1 MVSEVATVWTDA
13 ARAIDEALHVGV
25 LCGASLNRA
34 LPPEFK
40 RAATGW
46 PNLDPGAT
54 LHRRSPQP
62 PRNRSDRFDTHLV
75 GMTGLG
81 GKPGAQ
87 GLRYLVVRSEQA
99 EWTVARAGEW

>member
-1 MVSEVATVWTDA
+1 MVSEVATARADA
-13 ARAIDEALHVGV
+13 ARAVDEALHVGV

-46 PNLDPGAT
+46 PNPDPGAT

-87 GLRYLVVRSEQA
+87 GLRCRVVRSEQA
-99 EWTVARAGEW
+99 GWTVARAGEW